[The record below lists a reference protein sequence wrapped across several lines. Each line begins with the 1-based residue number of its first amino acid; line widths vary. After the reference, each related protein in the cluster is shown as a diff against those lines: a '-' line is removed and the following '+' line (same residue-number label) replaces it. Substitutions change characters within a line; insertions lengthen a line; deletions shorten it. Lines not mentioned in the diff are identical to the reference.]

1 MKRKGLGLTL
11 AFLLA
16 GTAWGLAQQNDKS
29 PRESREATVTV
40 LVTSERT
47 GKPLRN
53 ARLTLRFGESGKKIR
68 KGLRRRSWSAKT
80 NSKGTYRFTYV
91 PKGRIVLLVTA
102 ENHQSL
108 GREFEVYDDNATI
121 EVTLKKPQPLL

>member
-16 GTAWGLAQQNDKS
+16 GTAWGVAQQNDKS
-29 PRESREATVTV
+29 PRESKEATVTV
-40 LVTSERT
+40 LVTSEKT
-47 GKPLRN
+47 GKPIRN
-53 ARLTLRFGESGKKIR
+53 AQLTLRFGRSGKKIR
-68 KGLRRRSWSAKT
+68 KGLRRSSWSART

-91 PKGRIVLLVTA
+91 PKGRLVLFVTA
-102 ENHQSL
+102 ENHQSA
-108 GREFEVYDDNATI
+108 GKEFEVYDDNTTL

>member
-1 MKRKGLGLTL
+1 MKWKGLSLAI

-16 GTAWGLAQQNDKS
+16 GAAWARAAQSDDP
-29 PRESREATVTV
+29 PRESKEANVTV
-40 LVTSERT
+40 LVTSEKT
-47 GKPLRN
+47 GKPIRN
-53 ARLTLRFGESGKKIR
+53 ARLTLRFGKSGKKIR

-80 NSKGTYRFTYV
+80 NSKGSYRFTYV

-108 GREFEVYDDNATI
+108 GKEFEVYDDEATI
-121 EVTLKKPQPLL
+121 EVRLKKPQPLL